1 MPERI
6 DTKVVL
12 ADCLPP
18 NPANYK
24 SDFQCMTIA
33 IKRLEAIRGA
43 LAQEI
48 GDREALE
55 ESLRLARQHV
65 AVDEQLL
72 AERDRLL
79 DAIPECAAHGNRCV
93 PNAIEWVLASIDL
106 EKAADAL
113 LEWFTKGVDCLPPG
127 DLRQNL
133 RAARQGG
140 PTWEEEHTALAG
152 NGKRA

>member
-1 MPERI
+1 MNEPIKMLASPELIAAMSTRDAEGNRLSVEI
-6 DTKVVL
+6 GEPD
-12 ADCLPP
+12 ADGFYTPRFTVHYDDNLVER
-18 NPANYK
+18 A
-24 SDFQCMTIA
+24 
-33 IKRLEAIRGA
+33 R
-43 LAQEI
+43 QEI
-48 GDREALE
+48 
-55 ESLRLARQHV
+55 
-65 AVDEQLL
+65 AVDDLLL

-93 PNAIEWVLASIDL
+93 PNAIEWVLASIEL

-140 PTWEEEHTALAG
+140 PTWEEEHTGLAG

>member
-79 DAIPECAAHGNRCV
+79 DAIPECATHGNRCV

-113 LEWFTKGVDCLPPG
+113 LENCSPP
-127 DLRQNL
+127 QNFIHNL
-133 RAARQGG
+133 RVARQGG